1 MRIADCGLRIAG
13 AGARVCRLPLP
24 RAPRPS
30 DSQSAFRIPH
40 SAIAAALFVVCTTHA
55 VAAAGAWSPQR
66 SGTLNWLR
74 AVYFLDEN
82 AGWAA
87 GGKGNVLKT
96 ADGGR
101 TWRALPRPTED
112 VVRDVYF
119 SDARTGWLVCEA
131 NIFSPRTEVRSYLLK
146 TTDGGASWS
155 RVLVTRDDAELLLVR
170 VVFTDRAHGW
180 AFGELGALYYT
191 QDGGESWSRR
201 RVPTQRLLL
210 GASFIDAA
218 QGWLVGAGSTI
229 LQTDDGGSRWL
240 GAQTPL
246 SEPTR
251 INAVSF
257 ADARRGW
264 AVGALGTVL
273 ATADGGRTWRRQESG
288 TDADLADVK
297 FLDAREGWAV
307 GALGTIVHTTDGG
320 ESWSVVA
327 SGTNHPLERLSFA
340 SRARGWAV
348 GFGGTIIAY
357 APAPAPAPPKIRN

>member
-1 MRIADCGLRIAG
+1 MRVADCGLRIH
-13 AGARVCRLPLP
+13 ARRGETTLRQAR
-24 RAPRPS
+24 RAPRLF
-30 DSQSAFRIPH
+30 DLQSATRSPQP
-40 SAIAAALFVVCTTHA
+40 AIVAAVILFLLATH
-55 VAAAGAWSPQR
+55 VAAAEGAWSPQR
-66 SGTLNWLR
+66 SGTMNWLR

-96 ADGGR
+96 TDGGR
-101 TWRALPRPTED
+101 TWETLPRPTED

-119 SDARTGWLVCEA
+119 ADKETGWLVCEG
-131 NIFSPRTEVRSYLLK
+131 NIFSPTTEVRSYLLK
-146 TTDGGASWS
+146 TTDGGATWS
-155 RVLVTRDDAELLLVR
+155 RVLVTGADVEVLLVR
-170 VVFTDRAHGW
+170 IVFIDHAHGW

-191 QDGGESWSRR
+191 QDGGATWARQ

-210 GASFIDAA
+210 GASFLDAA

-246 SEPTR
+246 VEPTR

-257 ADARRGW
+257 TDARRGW
-264 AVGALGTVL
+264 AVGAGGTVL
-273 ATADGGRTWRRQESG
+273 STADGGRTWRRQQSD
-288 TDADLADVK
+288 TDFDLSDVK

-307 GALGTIVHTTDGG
+307 GSRGTIIHTADGG
-320 ESWSVVA
+320 ASWSGVA
-327 SGTNHPLERLSFA
+327 SGTNHPLERLAFA

-357 APAPAPAPPKIRN
+357 APSTSAPPKMKN